1 MKVHLLQELL
11 SLSQVFDHCIRGLER
26 TKTGPHTA

>member
-11 SLSQVFDHCIRGLER
+11 SLSQQFDHVIRGLER
-26 TKTGPHTA
+26 TEREPT